1 MLLSAL
7 LPVAL
12 AEKSP
17 HERAQAEGEAV
28 HEASVYA
35 QDGALLGTVAGV
47 IYGED
52 AEVSEIR
59 IRVASRLGLGEKI
72 VSVPSELAVTLEGAV
87 VLMLTAEDVDRMR
100 PVEGAK

>member
-1 MLLSAL
+1 MLAAL
-7 LPVAL
+7 LPVTAL

-17 HERAQAEGEAV
+17 RETAQAEGEAV

-35 QDGALLGTVAGV
+35 QDGAMLGTVAGV

-52 AEVSEIR
+52 GEVSEIR

-87 VLMLTAEDVDRMR
+87 VVMLTAEDVERMR